1 MIYLNFRFIISA
13 AKIIKAHSLSFAA
26 FMNIRLIFTPNKIR
40 FGNLLPGLFSLSF
53 LFCPGFS
60 PISFSQL
67 FTGKVLSKSDESP
80 IPYATIGVKGK
91 NAGTVA
97 DLSGRFRM
105 SFPRFVKRN
114 DSIVI
119 SSIGFVSL
127 KLPVASVINSEVFIL
142 EEEAK
147 VLEPVSVIS
156 FMKKRSISSLR
167 GESSFFRG
175 WYSHKTGGE
184 IGNIISIPHQGY
196 KINKIFFKV
205 DNMYDTC
212 HIRLHIRKVENSW
225 PSSELLTEDII
236 IPIYKRSMIDGTS
249 VFDLS
254 KQNLVL
260 SEKTLFIGFEVID
273 CSNSTKPP
281 TSISFVGTD
290 NGEYIFKS
298 FSSSSWEKQNNFSI
312 YFELGLQY

>member
-1 MIYLNFRFIISA
+1 MNF
-13 AKIIKAHSLSFAA
+13 L
-26 FMNIRLIFTPNKIR
+26 LIFTPVKIR
-40 FGNLLPGLFSLSF
+40 LGILLPGLLLLTF
-53 LFCPGFS
+53 LFYTGFS

-67 FTGKVLSKSDESP
+67 LAGKVLSKSDETP

-105 SFPRFVKRN
+105 SFPRFVKRY
-114 DSIVI
+114 DSVVI

-127 KLPVASVINSEVFIL
+127 KMPVADFINSEVFIL

-147 VLEPVSVIS
+147 VLEPVSIFSLV
-156 FMKKRSISSLR
+156 KKRRISSLR

-184 IGNIISIPHQGY
+184 IGNIISIPNQHY

-212 HIRLHIRKVENSW
+212 NIRLHIRKVENSW

-236 IPIYKRSMIDGTS
+236 LPIHKRSMIDGAN

-260 SEKTLFIGFEVID
+260 SEKTLFVGFEVID
-273 CSNSTKPP
+273 CSNSTRPP
-281 TSISFVGTD
+281 KSISFVGTD

-298 FSSSSWEKQNNFSI
+298 FSGSSWDKQYNFSI